1 MVKFIIGRAGSGKTA
16 YIRRAL
22 AELMQNSDAE
32 AVVIVPE
39 QQTVIWETKMAELL
53 PDHANLRL
61 EITNFTRL
69 SNSVFREYGGLAD
82 SPIDDGTRTL
92 LVWRAMYEMAPTLR
106 VYGGERLSRLDRN
119 IPRMM
124 KAVDELKNSGI
135 TPAEA
140 EAALVRL
147 TRSESA
153 DGADSADSGAGLAA
167 RLSDAVSVYGAYS
180 AILSE
185 CGIDRAD
192 MLTKLGDTLAR
203 HPYFRGKYVFVDSF
217 FSLTS
222 AEERILSE
230 IMRQADGVTITFTCP
245 PENTGEVQFAETLS
259 YLKTVKSYAARAG
272 VETESVVLSENH
284 RHKSSPA
291 LAAVERYIF
300 DYTSVLQESVGD
312 SSVRVIKCADRYDE
326 AECAA
331 AIIDRLVR
339 EGAAYSDIAVIAAD
353 MSSREG
359 LVDAVLR
366 RHGIRSFVSE
376 STEVSTSP
384 AVRLIA
390 SALKVEESGW
400 ARDEII
406 KMIKTGLTPLSS
418 LPVGGLTAEDLFETY
433 TATWNIRGRRMYT
446 SDAWSMNPEGYKL
459 GMTECAREILAAVNS
474 AKDALIPPLERFLSV
489 FDGGVAPVREI
500 AERIVYFAEELGVY
514 PALCRMADSYRAIG
528 MLSSAKKTEG
538 MWSAICEILDK
549 MTAALDGISLDAGTF
564 CGLFTRTAAAMDV
577 GSIPTGVDEVT
588 VGSASG
594 VRFDK
599 IKYMIILGSVEGE
612 FPATTDGGR
621 DFFDDRDRVALEG
634 VGLTLTSPDSK
645 LCMAREYFMYYRTAS
660 SPSEKL
666 FVLAPMGGDVGLSDG
681 AQRILRIT
689 GAEAESFAKMPLTEA
704 VHTRAAAEYQ
714 LARRSDPAERALLDR
729 LCARF
734 GKDMPLVA
742 EAESCGVTADGKV
755 RMNLSESRL
764 ESFASCPF
772 SYSCKYLAKL
782 KPQAVAKIGTPDIGS
797 FMHSVLEKFFT
808 ELSAEELSS
817 MPLPRER
824 TEELAERIIG
834 EYVGALSASAG
845 GSPDEL
851 DGRLGY
857 LFNRLRRHVL
867 VFLDAIMRELSQ
879 SEFVPVAYELPIGTW
894 DGALSPIVFS
904 YTDGDDSVEVV
915 LRGIADRVD
924 LYKNKNGES
933 FVRIVDYK
941 TGQKS
946 FSLDDIYRGIGI
958 QLLVYLFSV
967 WKAGLGGADELH
979 PAGAMYFS
987 ARPAPQSSGSMI
999 SAEEA
1004 YELAVDGVSR
1014 SGILLADEDVLSA
1027 MDRELGGKYVS
1038 VKRAAD
1044 GGLKAAVSSTTLVSA
1059 EEFGELYG
1067 KLSSVIG
1074 EIAVKMKR
1082 GVADAR
1088 PQLISGRSPCDYC
1101 DMKPICRHA
1110 EASK

>member
-1 MVKFIIGRAGSGKTA
+1 MLKLIIGRAGSGKTE

-22 AELMQNSDAE
+22 VDLMQRSDAE

-39 QQTVIWETKMAELL
+39 QQTVIWETKMASLL
-53 PDHANLRL
+53 PDEANLRL

-82 SPIDDGTRTL
+82 SPIDDGTRAL
-92 LVWRAMYEMAPTLR
+92 LVWRAMYEIAPTLR
-106 VYGGERLSRLDRN
+106 VYGGDKLSRLDRN

-140 EAALVRL
+140 EEALARL
-147 TRSESA
+147 TESA
-153 DGADSADSGAGLAA
+153 DGEDSADSGAGLAA
-167 RLSDAVSVYGAYS
+167 RLSDAVGVYAAYS
-180 AILSE
+180 AILSG

-230 IMRQADGVTITFTCP
+230 IMRQAEGVTVTFTCP
-245 PENTGEVQFAETLS
+245 HEDTGEIQFAETRA

-272 VETESVVLSENH
+272 AETETVVLGENR
-284 RHKSSPA
+284 RHECSPA

-300 DYTSVLQESVGD
+300 DYTSPLPDGVGGD
-312 SSVRVIKCADRYDE
+312 SVRVIKCADRYDE

-331 AIIDRLVR
+331 AIIDKLVR

-390 SALKVEESGW
+390 SALRVEESGW

-406 KMIKTGLTPLSS
+406 KMIKTGLTPLSDATAGAL
-418 LPVGGLTAEDLFETY
+418 LPEDLFETY

-459 GMTECAREILAAVNS
+459 GMTDSAREILAAVNG

-489 FDGGVAPVREI
+489 FDGGVAQVREI

-514 PALCRMADSYRAIG
+514 PALLRMADAYRAIG
-528 MLSSAKKTEG
+528 MLSAAKKTEG
-538 MWSAICEILDK
+538 MWSAICKILDK
-549 MTAALDGISLDAGTF
+549 MTSALDGISLDAGTF
-564 CGLFTRTAAAMDV
+564 CGLFTRIAASMDV
-577 GSIPTGVDEVT
+577 GSIPTGVDEVI
-588 VGSASG
+588 VGSAAG

-612 FPATTDGGR
+612 FPATTDGSR

-634 VGLTLTSPDSK
+634 VGLTLSSPDSV
-645 LCMAREYFMYYRTAS
+645 LCTAREYFMYYRTAA

-666 FVLAPMGGDVGLSDG
+666 FVLAPMGGDAGLSDG
-681 AQRILRIT
+681 AQRILKLT
-689 GAEAESFAKMPLTEA
+689 GAEAESFAKMPLSE
-704 VHTRAAAEYQ
+704 VVYTRAAAEYQ
-714 LARRSDPAERALLDR
+714 LARRSDSAERALLDG
-729 LCARF
+729 LCAHS
-734 GKDMPLVA
+734 GASTPLVA
-742 EAESCGVTADGKV
+742 EAEICGGATEKKV
-755 RMNLSESRL
+755 KMSLSESRL

-782 KPQAVAKIGTPDIGS
+782 KPTAVAKIGTPDIGT

-834 EYVGALSASAG
+834 EYIAALSASAG
-845 GSPDEL
+845 GTADEL

-857 LFNRLRRHVL
+857 LFARLRRHVL

-879 SEFVPVAYELPIGTW
+879 SEFVPVAYELPIGIG

-904 YTDGDDSVEVV
+904 YTDGEDSVEVV

-924 LYKNKNGES
+924 MYKNKNGEC

-946 FSLDDIYRGIGI
+946 FSIDDIYRGIGV

-967 WKAGLGGADELH
+967 WKAGLGGANELN

-987 ARPAPQSSGSMI
+987 ARPAPAQSGSMI
-999 SAEEA
+999 GADEA
-1004 YELAVDGVSR
+1004 FELSVDGVSR
-1014 SGILLADEDVLSA
+1014 SGILLADEDVLTA
-1027 MDRELGGKYVS
+1027 MDRELGGKFVS

-1044 GGLKAAVSSTTLVSA
+1044 GGLKSSATSTTLVSA
-1059 EEFGELYG
+1059 EEFGALYG
-1067 KLSSVIG
+1067 DLSSVIG
-1074 EIAVKMKR
+1074 EIAVQMKR

-1088 PQLISGRSPCDYC
+1088 PKLVSGRSPCDYC

-1110 EASK
+1110 EAAK